1 MNSLNYA
8 HINTDYLN
16 KNLIADDTNTQWSS
30 PTLYINFNDYH
41 YFTQK
46 SYTVLKVF
54 SVTTNRVIETKTLK
68 NGSKIINLIT
78 RTLSPTLQKNLSH
91 TLHGRKFIVGPFKS
105 Q

>member
-41 YFTQK
+41 LFYTKIVHCIKSLFGHNQQSYRNKNSKKWVKNNKPNHTNTFTYLTKKPFTYFTW
-46 SYTVLKVF
+46 SEIHCRSF
-54 SVTTNRVIETKTLK
+54 
-68 NGSKIINLIT
+68 
-78 RTLSPTLQKNLSH
+78 
-91 TLHGRKFIVGPFKS
+91 
-105 Q
+105 